1 MRLKLSGL
9 RRAFESHAALDG
21 LSLDLPETRT
31 LVLIGPSG
39 GGKSTLLRV
48 LAGLERLDEGK
59 VELNGRPLDFEPAAL
74 LAHRRRMGMVF
85 QSFNLFPHLSAL
97 ENITLP
103 LTVVQGRPVVEAE
116 NIARELL
123 RKFQLE
129 ERAAQKPAALSGGQ
143 RQRVAI
149 ARALAIEPQ
158 LLLLDEPTS
167 ALDPVMTAEV
177 LDMIGHLR
185 AQGRDFILATHEM
198 GFARKVA
205 DQVALIAGGR
215 LIECAPPDQFFESPQ
230 SELTRQFL
238 ACALRH

>member
-1 MRLKLSGL
+1 MKLKLAGL
-9 RRAFESHAALDG
+9 RRIFNGHAALDG
-21 LSLDLPETRT
+21 LSLELPETRT

-48 LAGLERLDEGK
+48 LAGLESLDAGS
-59 VELNGRPLDFEPAAL
+59 VELNGRSMEFHPQAL

-103 LTVVQGRPVVEAE
+103 LRVVHGRTPAQAEA
-116 NIARELL
+116 AALGML
-123 RKFQLE
+123 RKFHLE
-129 ERAAQKPAALSGGQ
+129 DRAGEKPAALSGGQ

-167 ALDPVMTAEV
+167 ALDPVMTGEV
-177 LDMIGHLR
+177 LETIARLR
-185 AQGRDFILATHEM
+185 EQGRDFILATHEM
-198 GFARKVA
+198 GFARQVA
-205 DQVALIAGGR
+205 DQVALIADGR
-215 LIECAPPDQFFESPQ
+215 LVECGPPEQIFESPR
-230 SELTRQFL
+230 SAVTREFL
-238 ACALRH
+238 GRVLR

>member
-1 MRLKLSGL
+1 MKLELAGL
-9 RRAFESHAALDG
+9 RRVFNGHAALDG
-21 LSLDLPETRT
+21 LDLALEGART

-48 LAGLERLDEGK
+48 LAGLERLDAGTVK
-59 VELNGRPLDFEPAAL
+59 INGRLLDFQTQAL

-97 ENITLP
+97 QNITLP
-103 LTVVQGRPVVEAE
+103 LTAVHGRSPAEAE
-116 NIARELL
+116 AVARELL
-123 RKFQLE
+123 RRFQLE
-129 ERAAQKPAALSGGQ
+129 TRAQEKPAALSGGQ

-167 ALDPVMTAEV
+167 ALDPVMTGEV
-177 LDMIGHLR
+177 LDTIEHLR
-185 AQGRDFILATHEM
+185 AQGRDFVLATHEM

-215 LIECAPPDQFFESPQ
+215 MVECGPPDQLFERPQ
-230 SELTRQFL
+230 SPLTREFL
-238 ACALRH
+238 ARALRH